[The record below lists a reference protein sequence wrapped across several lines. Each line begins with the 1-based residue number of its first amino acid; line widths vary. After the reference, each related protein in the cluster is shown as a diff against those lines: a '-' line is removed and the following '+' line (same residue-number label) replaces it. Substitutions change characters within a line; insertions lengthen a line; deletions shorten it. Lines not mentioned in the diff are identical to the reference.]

1 MEITKKG
8 TFAIIFK
15 KSSLFYGFS
24 VYLSSHMASRPA
36 LFGFFFSFDRAKRD
50 SNEKKKRVEEDGYSL
65 AGAIMRED
73 KAHHHAKRNYTTQTG
88 NRSNK

>member
-1 MEITKKG
+1 MEITKKKG

-36 LFGFFFSFDRAKRD
+36 LFGFSFFSFDRAKRD
-50 SNEKKKRVEEDGYSL
+50 SNEKKKECW
-65 AGAIMRED
+65 
-73 KAHHHAKRNYTTQTG
+73 
-88 NRSNK
+88 